1 MLPTLCHSGML
12 ILAALVGVRLTQTT
26 AMVEGEPELNL
37 PKWLTNDLI
46 LMHIATIFN
55 RTTHID
61 LVLDDRS
68 GDRVRQLDYMV
79 QHLRTDNGFLR
90 GKSIRIYQ
98 ENAVDEADSCST
110 VLDHGYG
117 EEFEL
122 LHWDRRYD
130 SFAKIWGQNQYN
142 GYIVFANLLTFDRL
156 VGCLLDPI
164 GTYLIVV
171 EESIEPDAITRLLRS
186 IWRKDGTFG
195 VFTLTGER
203 VFGYDPFARLET
215 GRFGMLKEL
224 KGANDLPR
232 LPNVFDGYPLRIE
245 IFWSTYTTPMNA
257 SRPNKDFIGPDA
269 EVGRTVTK
277 MLNFTAVFIP
287 PDNDNFGIQLPNGSF
302 NGVIGRLSRR
312 ESDVAFVGFFVKDYF
327 SRDIEFTSGV
337 YGDELC
343 CLVKKAS
350 RIPEY
355 LLPITIF
362 PSDLWGVLFLA
373 GIVFALIWEV
383 IRGAIR
389 LAARIRNER
398 NQRQRLAE
406 LFNLSNETRDAPK
419 YRKVIQICVDT
430 YIIWVSAPYRR
441 FSHSGVERLMLFGM
455 MLVSVIFVSMF
466 QSSLSS
472 VFLNPVYYKD
482 IDTLQQLDKTG
493 MKIAVK
499 YKGFMDDVFPA
510 NNTPTMDALR
520 SKMVYEPIQ
529 GSMPA
534 RVAKMGTLST
544 VTRKSTLSLDN
555 AIYLSTNQ
563 LHMVREC
570 PRMYNLAYVV
580 SRHSVFLDRI
590 NTMIM
595 RVFDGG
601 LVDHWISEMNYNFT
615 IRDWEQIR
623 ASMGTNFK
631 ILTLVDMQFPFYLLA
646 IGLCV
651 STVVFGAELVHHKI
665 GRIRNK
671 SVDRISFSSSEVK
684 LTPKSS
690 SNSYSYTQY

>member
-1 MLPTLCHSGML
+1 MLPSPWSSML
-12 ILAALVGVRLTQTT
+12 VVAVLVGVRLAQMST
-26 AMVEGEPELNL
+26 MVEDEPDLYL
-37 PKWLTNDLI
+37 PSWLTNDLI
-46 LMHIATIFN
+46 LAQIATIFG
-55 RTTHID
+55 RMTHID
-61 LVLDDRS
+61 FVLDDRS
-68 GDRVRQLDYMV
+68 PDRVRQLDYIV
-79 QHLRTDNGFLR
+79 QHLRNDSGFLR

-98 ENAVDEADSCST
+98 EQDGMDGVDSCAT
-110 VLDHGYG
+110 VLDHDYG
-117 EEFEL
+117 DEFDL
-122 LHWDRRYD
+122 IHWDRTYD
-130 SFAKIWGQNQYN
+130 SFAKIWGQNQFN
-142 GYIVFANLLTFDRL
+142 GYLVFANVFTFDRL

-164 GTYLIVV
+164 GTYLIVMDDDM
-171 EESIEPDAITRLLRS
+171 EPDEVGRLLTA
-186 IWRKDGTFG
+186 IWNKDGSFQ
-195 VFTLTGER
+195 VFTLAGER
-203 VFGYDPFARLET
+203 LFGYDPFVRV
-215 GRFGMLKEL
+215 GSRYGMLKEL
-224 KGANDLPR
+224 NVSDDLPR
-232 LPNVFDGYPLRIE
+232 LPNVNFDGYPLRIE
-245 IFWSTYTTPMNA
+245 IFWSTYTIPMNT
-257 SRPNKDFIGPDA
+257 SRPNRDFIGPDA

-277 MLNFTAVFIP
+277 FLNFTAVFIP
-287 PDNDNFGIQLPNGSF
+287 PDNDNFGTQLPNGSF
-302 NGVIGRLSRR
+302 NGVIGRLARR

-373 GIVFALIWEV
+373 GIIFSVIWV
-383 IRGAIR
+383 IIRGAIR
-389 LAARIRNER
+389 ITARVRNQR

-406 LFNLSNETRDAPK
+406 LFNLSNETRDAPR

-441 FSHSGVERLMLFGM
+441 FTHSGVERLMLVGT

-482 IDTLQQLDKTG
+482 IDTLQQLDKSG
-493 MKIAVK
+493 MKIVVK
-499 YKGFMDDVFPA
+499 YRGFMDDVFPA

-520 SKMVYEPIQ
+520 NKMAFEQYA
-529 GSMPA
+529 GSMPG
-534 RVAKMGTLST
+534 RVARIGTIST

-580 SRHSVFLDRI
+580 SRHSVFLERI
-590 NTMIM
+590 NTMVM
-595 RVFDGG
+595 RMFDGG
-601 LVDHWISEMNYNFT
+601 LVDRWISDMNYNFT

-623 ASMGTNFK
+623 ATLGSNFK

-651 STVVFGAELVHHKI
+651 STVVFGAELVHHRI
-665 GRIRNK
+665 GRARGK
-671 SVDRISFSSSEVK
+671 SDGGISFSSSEGK
-684 LTPKSS
+684 LANNAS
-690 SNSYSYTQY
+690 SNNYSYTQY